1 MKGELSFCGSRTR
14 MKDKLRRLYW
24 NVTTTKLDGVG
35 VVEIILILVIII
47 GLVLIFK
54 NQIVKIVSDAF
65 SSINNNSSSI
75 SNNITIT
82 P

>member
-1 MKGELSFCGSRTR
+1 
-14 MKDKLRRLYW
+14 MKDKIRKLYW
-24 NVTTTKLDGVG
+24 KVTTTQLDGVG

-54 NQIVKIVSDAF
+54 NQIVKIISDAF
-65 SSINNNSSSI
+65 SSINTNAGNV
-75 SNNITIT
+75 SNDITIT